1 MTHPSWLSAEMATLA
16 AAHQAGRMPHA
27 LLIHEA
33 PGSGGDWLA
42 QWTAR
47 LVLCQS
53 TTGTPCGAC
62 PSCHRVLTAQHPDLL
77 VLQPIEDS
85 RQIRIEQVRELSAEL
100 ALTAHQGAY
109 KVAIITPA

>member
-1 MTHPSWLSAEMATLA
+1 ATLA
-16 AAHQAGRMPHA
+16 AAHQADRMPHA

-42 QWTAR
+42 KWVAK

-53 TTGTPCGAC
+53 ATGAPCGAC
-62 PSCHRVLTAQHPDLL
+62 PGCHRVASAHHPDLL
-77 VLQPIEDS
+77 LLQPIEDS
-85 RQIRIEQVRELSAEL
+85 RQIRIEQVRELSQEL

-109 KVAIITPA
+109 KVAVITPADS